1 MRAGGRAAAA
11 VITRVSSSRRPMQD
25 LDAELKWLG
34 ISTVLAGAP
43 GMMTASP
50 AVSIVSLARSL
61 GASSRVLPLA
71 SVLANTLPLLIGLR
85 VFTVAPKALFA
96 ALMCNNGAQAQL
108 ALLEPSAFQLS
119 LLP

>member
-1 MRAGGRAAAA
+1 
-11 VITRVSSSRRPMQD
+11 MQD

-108 ALLEPSAFQLS
+108 ALLELNAFQLS